1 MIEDEGPS
9 ERNTRTVS
17 PPTFAR
23 ERNGSV
29 EFSASKRKFHERN
42 LEHLKTITDK
52 NTQRAQKIEEEKRK
66 LEIARQRLA
75 QKILKRN
82 AESKVKTIKEA
93 SKEDESSNNTAK
105 VNHKSRNLNYILN
118 LQESNKAKQL
128 EKEEK
133 EEKKLK
139 NIKKLRDDL
148 GLSNINSKIGEIE
161 VKKLTKPKEE
171 EKKLTLKAKDEEK
184 PIKKEENID
193 FDDKKKGKKSDEQS
207 FQRLIQPPKRF
218 SGIPI
223 ITDMSVFKKKN
234 NLSEKDKIFII
245 NGCYPDI
252 KRALIKRS
260 KS

>member
-171 EKKLTLKAKDEEK
+171 EKKVEMLSK
-184 PIKKEENID
+184 IVQEEN
-193 FDDKKKGKKSDEQS
+193 S
-207 FQRLIQPPKRF
+207 FEEVNY
-218 SGIPI
+218 SG
-223 ITDMSVFKKKN
+223 DKN
-234 NLSEKDKIFII
+234 NNQNQYQSSKANVINIF
-245 NGCYPDI
+245 
-252 KRALIKRS
+252 
-260 KS
+260 